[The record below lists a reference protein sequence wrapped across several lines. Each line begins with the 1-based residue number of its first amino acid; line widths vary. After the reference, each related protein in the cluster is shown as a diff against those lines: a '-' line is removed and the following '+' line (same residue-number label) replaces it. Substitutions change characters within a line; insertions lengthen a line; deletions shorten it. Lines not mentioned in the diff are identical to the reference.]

1 MSDFSTPQ
9 LILLVEDNQNDI
21 DLTRYAFSKASF
33 INPIEVCRDGVEVFE
48 RMKDWQDAAK
58 RPIFILLDINTP
70 KINGLEVLAVLKQK
84 FPAIPVI
91 MLTSS
96 NEPVD
101 IEKANKLGANSY
113 IVKPVELD
121 KFIEIVRQIKLYWV
135 MMNVSGAE

>member
-101 IEKANKLGANSY
+101 IEKAYKLGANSY